1 MQFSTTPTLE
11 GQTIVEYCGVVT
23 GEAILGANIF
33 RDFFAGIRDIVG
45 GRSGAYEKE
54 LRKAREIA
62 FEELGSQA
70 RALGADAVVG
80 IDIDYET
87 VGQNGS
93 MLMVSVSGTA
103 VKNASMR
110 RVFWLVAAALLLAG
124 CTGEKGI
131 VEKEGY
137 QLDTRRQAQA
147 AYPRIKVLVIH
158 YTADDFDS
166 SLATLTDK
174 QVSSHYLV
182 PAVPPRYN
190 GKPRIWQ
197 LVPEQ
202 ELAWHAGISAWR
214 GATRLND
221 TSIGIELENRGW
233 QKSAGVKYFAPFE
246 PAQIQALIPLAK
258 DIIARYHIKPEN
270 VVAHAD
276 IAPQRKDDP
285 GPLFPWQQL
294 AQQGIGAWPDAQRVN
309 FYLAGR
315 APHTPVETA
324 SLLELLARYGYD
336 VKPDMTPREQRR
348 VIMAFQMHFRP
359 TLYNGEADAETQ
371 AIAEAL
377 LEKYGQD

>member
-1 MQFSTTPTLE
+1 
-11 GQTIVEYCGVVT
+11 
-23 GEAILGANIF
+23 
-33 RDFFAGIRDIVG
+33 
-45 GRSGAYEKE
+45 
-54 LRKAREIA
+54 
-62 FEELGSQA
+62 
-70 RALGADAVVG
+70 
-80 IDIDYET
+80 
-87 VGQNGS
+87 
-93 MLMVSVSGTA
+93 
-103 VKNASMR
+103 MR

-124 CTGEKGI
+124 CAGEKGI

-158 YTADDFDS
+158 YTAYDFDS

-315 APHTPVETA
+315 APHTPVDTA

>member
-1 MQFSTTPTLE
+1 
-11 GQTIVEYCGVVT
+11 
-23 GEAILGANIF
+23 
-33 RDFFAGIRDIVG
+33 
-45 GRSGAYEKE
+45 
-54 LRKAREIA
+54 
-62 FEELGSQA
+62 
-70 RALGADAVVG
+70 
-80 IDIDYET
+80 
-87 VGQNGS
+87 
-93 MLMVSVSGTA
+93 
-103 VKNASMR
+103 MR

-124 CTGEKGI
+124 CAGEKGI

-246 PAQIQALIPLAK
+246 PKTDSGAYSTGERYYCPLSHQAGKRSGTCGYRTAAQRRSGA
-258 DIIARYHIKPEN
+258 IIS
-270 VVAHAD
+270 
-276 IAPQRKDDP
+276 
-285 GPLFPWQQL
+285 WQQL

-315 APHTPVETA
+315 APHTPQ
-324 SLLELLARYGYD
+324 RY
-336 VKPDMTPREQRR
+336 R
-348 VIMAFQMHFRP
+348 VIAGAF
-359 TLYNGEADAETQ
+359 G
-371 AIAEAL
+371 AL
-377 LEKYGQD
+377 RL

>member
-1 MQFSTTPTLE
+1 
-11 GQTIVEYCGVVT
+11 
-23 GEAILGANIF
+23 
-33 RDFFAGIRDIVG
+33 
-45 GRSGAYEKE
+45 
-54 LRKAREIA
+54 
-62 FEELGSQA
+62 
-70 RALGADAVVG
+70 
-80 IDIDYET
+80 
-87 VGQNGS
+87 
-93 MLMVSVSGTA
+93 
-103 VKNASMR
+103 MR

-166 SLATLTDK
+166 SPATLTDK

>member
-1 MQFSTTPTLE
+1 
-11 GQTIVEYCGVVT
+11 
-23 GEAILGANIF
+23 
-33 RDFFAGIRDIVG
+33 
-45 GRSGAYEKE
+45 
-54 LRKAREIA
+54 
-62 FEELGSQA
+62 
-70 RALGADAVVG
+70 
-80 IDIDYET
+80 
-87 VGQNGS
+87 
-93 MLMVSVSGTA
+93 
-103 VKNASMR
+103 MR
-110 RVFWLVAAALLLAG
+110 RVFWLVAAALFLAG
-124 CTGEKGI
+124 CAGEKGI

-158 YTADDFDS
+158 YTAEDFDT

-174 QVSSHYLV
+174 HVSSHYLV
-182 PAVPPRYN
+182 PAVPPLYN

-202 ELAWHAGISAWR
+202 ELAWHAGSSAWR
-214 GATRLND
+214 GATRIND

-233 QKSAGVKYFAPFE
+233 QKSAGGKYFAPFE
-246 PAQIQALIPLAK
+246 PTQIQALIPLAK

-309 FYLAGR
+309 FYLTGR
-315 APHTPVETA
+315 APHTPVDTA

-336 VKPDMTPREQRR
+336 VKPEMTPGEQQR

-359 TLYNGEADAETQ
+359 TLYNGEADAETL
-371 AIAEAL
+371 AIAQAL

>member
-1 MQFSTTPTLE
+1 MS
-11 GQTIVEYCGVVT
+11 
-23 GEAILGANIF
+23 
-33 RDFFAGIRDIVG
+33 RKRDI
-45 GRSGAYEKE
+45 
-54 LRKAREIA
+54 
-62 FEELGSQA
+62 
-70 RALGADAVVG
+70 
-80 IDIDYET
+80 
-87 VGQNGS
+87 N
-93 MLMVSVSGTA
+93 
-103 VKNASMR
+103 
-110 RVFWLVAAALLLAG
+110 
-124 CTGEKGI
+124 
-131 VEKEGY
+131 
-137 QLDTRRQAQA
+137 DTRRQAQA

-258 DIIARYHIKPEN
+258 DIIARYYIKPEN

-285 GPLFPWQQL
+285 GPLFPWKQL

>member
-1 MQFSTTPTLE
+1 
-11 GQTIVEYCGVVT
+11 
-23 GEAILGANIF
+23 
-33 RDFFAGIRDIVG
+33 
-45 GRSGAYEKE
+45 
-54 LRKAREIA
+54 
-62 FEELGSQA
+62 
-70 RALGADAVVG
+70 
-80 IDIDYET
+80 
-87 VGQNGS
+87 
-93 MLMVSVSGTA
+93 
-103 VKNASMR
+103 MR
-110 RVFWLVAAALLLAG
+110 RVFWLIAAALLLAG
-124 CTGEKGI
+124 CAGEKGI

-315 APHTPVETA
+315 APHTPVDTA

-377 LEKYGQD
+377 LEKYWAGLARQFSVVA

>member
-1 MQFSTTPTLE
+1 
-11 GQTIVEYCGVVT
+11 
-23 GEAILGANIF
+23 
-33 RDFFAGIRDIVG
+33 
-45 GRSGAYEKE
+45 
-54 LRKAREIA
+54 
-62 FEELGSQA
+62 
-70 RALGADAVVG
+70 
-80 IDIDYET
+80 
-87 VGQNGS
+87 
-93 MLMVSVSGTA
+93 
-103 VKNASMR
+103 MR
-110 RVFWLVAAALLLAG
+110 RVFWLIAVALLLAG
-124 CTGEKGI
+124 CAGEKGI

-158 YTADDFDS
+158 YIADDFDS

-315 APHTPVETA
+315 APHTPVDTT

>member
-1 MQFSTTPTLE
+1 
-11 GQTIVEYCGVVT
+11 
-23 GEAILGANIF
+23 
-33 RDFFAGIRDIVG
+33 
-45 GRSGAYEKE
+45 
-54 LRKAREIA
+54 
-62 FEELGSQA
+62 
-70 RALGADAVVG
+70 
-80 IDIDYET
+80 
-87 VGQNGS
+87 
-93 MLMVSVSGTA
+93 
-103 VKNASMR
+103 MR
-110 RVFWLVAAALLLAG
+110 RFFWLVAAALLLAG
-124 CTGEKGI
+124 CAGEKGI

-158 YTADDFDS
+158 YIADDFDS

-294 AQQGIGAWPDAQRVN
+294 AQQGIGAWLDAQRVN

-315 APHTPVETA
+315 APHTPVDTA